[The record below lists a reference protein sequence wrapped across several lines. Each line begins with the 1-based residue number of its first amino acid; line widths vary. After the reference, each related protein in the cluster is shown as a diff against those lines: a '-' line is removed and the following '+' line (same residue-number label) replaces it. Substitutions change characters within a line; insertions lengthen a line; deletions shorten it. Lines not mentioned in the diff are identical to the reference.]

1 MGLIAAI
8 ITVVT
13 SISSAKKRKKAK
25 QEAARRRDE
34 ALGLE
39 IRSTN
44 SAQDIPVLYGYT
56 ATSGIPVW
64 AGTSNTFPVS
74 GGTLPRTGKLPRGT
88 SGSRNEYLAQQHVI
102 SLGQGLSVLDM
113 WTDGQRPDAPYIT
126 RTSWAEVRDDNTA
139 SSAAAHFLADRS
151 TATFDGMT
159 YATTVHKLN
168 REEPQYSGPP
178 TPLFFCKGRT
188 VRPINR
194 AGSVGNYVYTL
205 GPATFSSNAILILLD
220 YMLSDFGP
228 NWLWAQDIDQE
239 SFYNAS
245 VIAGQVVQS
254 STGLVGTVFGAQ
266 DPYPY
271 QFTNPG
277 GNLIPEG
284 LGTYAD
290 AYLALGIDARN
301 GYQDNKKKY
310 PTADLTRNV
319 MRYEFN
325 GHISTGSDWQDN
337 LTKIL
342 DVVPGGEIFRTVE
355 GKWKVVVPDS
365 MTANSTQVVGTVSED
380 DLLSSVEVSY
390 PDTTERLNQMD
401 VEFSNIN
408 KDFSQDTVNFPA
420 FSNETT
426 SLYQALRSRD
436 QNRRLGRKV
445 RIPGIADEYHANSW
459 ASNTIRI
466 SRRPFY
472 TFTTRPSGFLYE
484 PGDVIRLVDNLAG
497 VDKNVRVSETQVRGD
512 LSVTI
517 SAVEFNKDDYGWD
530 PLKYGTVIDQAVLE
544 TSIAAPVAVTATFN
558 AADHSVTV
566 GWTPSTNEDI
576 TVDSYVVERRI
587 GSSGPWLAVA
597 EVIRDTNQVS
607 LYPGLSSTTLT
618 YRVRAKTSQNALSSP
633 STSTAVVRVSKYT
646 PPPVNVD
653 LEETAGLKV
662 IYRTG
667 NVPSSI
673 PTPTRGE
680 LGRAPL
686 EGDTAVV
693 RYNNGST
700 AFRYSGGRWSV
711 VTDLFSAD
719 TIITDNLSSISADL
733 GTVTAGSIDAT
744 SVTVQNLTVANVT
757 GGFTTL
763 ASTANANPLFYS
775 NRPNATPGV
784 QTLPTIAADTT
795 PYAPL
800 ITVTTTVSLG
810 GPQSGVGL
818 HIELQTNTGTAQS
831 GVSLGSAISRVAA
844 MPESFDQPFATPGQ
858 LGLPSNTRAQVGDLI
873 GISSA
878 LYIVTNRRPLPG
890 QVVLDI
896 VTTGGQ
902 PVFSRPPAGNYRTF
916 GGGSST
922 WETIGR
928 SNISYRSPIVSATNQ
943 HSSVTLSGSA
953 SQVRTRALGLRLRF
967 TAVGA
972 PGARPGTTTPN
983 GIRSQSTGY
992 GSYNTSYTLVKAR

>member
-74 GGTLPRTGKLPRGT
+74 GGTLPRTGKLPRGN

-126 RTSWAEVRDDNTA
+126 RTSWGEVRDDNTA

-254 STGLVGTVFGAQ
+254 STGLTGTVFGAQ

-277 GNLIPEG
+277 GTLIPEG

-401 VEFSNIN
+401 LEFSNIN

-445 RIPGIADEYHANSW
+445 RVPGIADEYHANSW

-466 SRRPFY
+466 SRRTFY

-484 PGDVIRLVDNLAG
+484 PGDVIRLVDTLAG

-517 SAVEFNKDDYGWD
+517 TAVEFNKDDYGWD
-530 PLKYGTVIDQAVLE
+530 PLKYGTVTDQAVLA
-544 TSIAAPVAVTATFN
+544 TNIAAPVAVAATFN
-558 AADHSVTV
+558 ASDHSVTV
-566 GWTPSTNEDI
+566 SWTPSTSEDI

-587 GSSGPWLAVA
+587 GASGPWLAVA

-618 YRVRAKTSQNALSSP
+618 YRVRSKTSQNALSSP
-633 STSTAVVRVSKYT
+633 STSTAVVRVSEYT
-646 PPPVNVD
+646 PPSSDVA
-653 LEETAGLKV
+653 ETAGLKV

-667 NVPSSI
+667 NLPSSV

-693 RYNNGST
+693 RYSNGST

-719 TIITDNLSSISADL
+719 TIIADNLSSISADL

-744 SVTVQNLTVANVT
+744 NVTVQNLTVANVA

-763 ASTANANPLFYS
+763 SARAEASDLAYS
-775 NRPNATPGV
+775 QRPNATPGV

-800 ITVTTTVSLG
+800 ITVTTTVSLAALS
-810 GPQSGVGL
+810 SGEGL
-818 HIELQTNTGTAQS
+818 HIALQTNTGMVQS
-831 GVSLGSAISRVAA
+831 GVNLGASRTRVAA
-844 MPESFDQPFATPGQ
+844 MQASSQHPFATPAQ

-878 LYIVTNRRPLPG
+878 IYRVANRRSLPG
-890 QVVLDI
+890 QVVLD
-896 VTTGGQ
+896 VVNLNGT
-902 PVFSRPPAGNYRTF
+902 PVFSIPPAGTYRTF
-916 GGGSST
+916 GGGSSAWQT
-922 WETIGR
+922 LGE
-928 SNISYRSPIVSATNQ
+928 SNISYRSPVAGSTRTIR
-943 HSSVTLSGSA
+943 HSSVTLTGSTP
-953 SQVRTRALGLRLRF
+953 SRQTRALQLRLLF

-972 PGARPGTTTPN
+972 AGAQPGSTTPN
-983 GIRSQSTGY
+983 AIRNLTTGY